1 MSNLG
6 VEIRL
11 RVNGTILVM
20 VKIDFRE
27 LETLCLVCYSKIM
40 NNENL
45 IEKPLLER
53 FLRYVKIH
61 TTSNSQNAD
70 SGVQPSTEVQRNF
83 ADILKQELKDLGIQD
98 VHVTKH
104 AYVCARIPASKGC
117 ENKPSVGFLAHMDTV
132 EGVSGLNVTPQV
144 IENYEGQDIILNDGI
159 ILSPK
164 NDTFLKESIGET
176 IITTDGTT
184 LLGADDKA
192 GIAEI
197 MTAIDIIVQESVDH
211 GQIEII
217 FSPDEETGHGMDN
230 VPLDWIQSKFCYT
243 LDGGHIGEL
252 EYECFTAFKSEIEFT
267 GISQHTGTA
276 RPNMINA
283 ITMAANFINLLPAHE
298 SPETT
303 DEYQGFYAPMKIE
316 GQIEDATVV
325 LFLRDF
331 DDSIMQ
337 RRLQTVEVLAKAIET
352 KYFGSTV
359 KVTHTKQYQNMKKKL
374 NEYPEVMD
382 VLLKSAKECNIIAT
396 SKPIRGGTDGSRL
409 TEMGIP
415 TPNIFTGGHNFHS
428 RSEWASLNQMT
439 KAVTLILQLVKN
451 L

>member
-1 MSNLG
+1 MDKKTTT
-6 VEIRL
+6 VCR
-11 RVNGTILVM
+11 
-20 VKIDFRE
+20 K
-27 LETLCLVCYSKIM
+27 LETLWLVCYSKKM
-40 NNENL
+40 NIENKE
-45 IEKPLLER
+45 IANPLLER
-53 FLRYVKIH
+53 FLRYVKTH
-61 TTSNSQNAD
+61 TTSDSQNAD
-70 SGVQPSTEVQRNF
+70 NGIQPSTEVQRDF
-83 ADILKQELKDLGIQD
+83 AYILEQELKDLGIND
-98 VHVTKH
+98 VHVTEH
-104 AYVCARIPASKGC
+104 AYVCARIPATTGF

-132 EGVSGLNVTPQV
+132 EGVSGENVQPQV
-144 IENYEGQDIILNDGI
+144 IENYTGNVLSLKEGIVLD
-159 ILSPK
+159 PK
-164 NDTFLKESIGET
+164 DDKFLKESIGET

-197 MTAIDIIVQESVDH
+197 MTAIDIILKNNIDH

-217 FSPDEETGHGMDN
+217 FSPDEETGHGIDN

-252 EYECFTAFKSEIEFT
+252 EYECFTAYKSEIDFT

-316 GQIEDATVV
+316 GQIETAKVV

-331 DDSIMQ
+331 DDANMQ
-337 RRLQTVEVLAKAIET
+337 RRLKTVEVLAKAIET
-352 KYFGSTV
+352 KHFGSNV
-359 KVTHTKQYQNMKKKL
+359 KVVHTKQYQNMKKKL
-374 NEYPEVMD
+374 DEHPEVMEK
-382 VLLKSAKECNIIAT
+382 LLKSANENNIIAN

-428 RSEWASLNQMT
+428 RSEWASLDQMT
-439 KAVTLILQLVKN
+439 MAVKLILQLVKN
-451 L
+451 I